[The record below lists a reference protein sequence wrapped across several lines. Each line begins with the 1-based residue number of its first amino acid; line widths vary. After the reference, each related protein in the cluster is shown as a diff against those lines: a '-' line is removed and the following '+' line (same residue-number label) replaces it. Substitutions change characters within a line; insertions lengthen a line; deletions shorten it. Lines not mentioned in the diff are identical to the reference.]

1 MTTPFSLFTANLNP
15 SMSDFNTLV
24 NQLNAIFTNVAVAG
38 DESVSGNL
46 AVTGTTALNDDATA
60 AGTLTVT
67 GLTTLN
73 GGVAG
78 GASADIAIN
87 TDKFTLDAATGNALI
102 AGTLEVTGAQTLTGA
117 TTASGGVIATGL
129 RVDAATTLTAVGTDR
144 ATSLA
149 LTASVNNITSAAAGT
164 GVTLPACAAGKIV
177 VVNNLG
183 ANAIKVYGAGADT
196 VDGAAAATGTDL
208 TNAKRAF
215 FIGVSATAYIS
226 LMGVASA

>member
-15 SMSDFNTLV
+15 SMSDFNALV
-24 NQLNAIFTNVAVAG
+24 NQLNAIFTNVSVAG
-38 DESVSGNL
+38 DEAVSGNL

-87 TDKFTLDAATGNALI
+87 TDKFTLAAATGNALI
-102 AGTLEVTGAQTLTGA
+102 AGTLEVTGA